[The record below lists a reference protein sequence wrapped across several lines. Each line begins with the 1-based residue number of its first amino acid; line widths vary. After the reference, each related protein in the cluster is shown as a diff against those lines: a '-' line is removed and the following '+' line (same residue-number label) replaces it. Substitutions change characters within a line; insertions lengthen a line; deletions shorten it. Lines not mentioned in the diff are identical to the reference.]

1 MKIMKKL
8 ILLFLI
14 TISLRSF
21 SQTTQDSTSKVVVI
35 TYSGKEI
42 IGKVLSDDGREL
54 LLNTDKAGKVFIRKD
69 DVKSIELIKKGDVIN
84 NEYVSAGPFTT
95 RYQITNNA
103 LPIKKGENYAMW
115 NLYGPEV
122 HFAVTSRLNVG
133 VMATWIASPI
143 ALALKY
149 TLSNK
154 EEGKIHYSIGTLL
167 GSSGYL
173 YNGSKFG
180 GLHWLSATFGNRK
193 NNFTV
198 SGGYGYFNST
208 IEIQKP
214 GVYKNLMDIPFER
227 SEGLT
232 GGPLCSVS
240 GIVKIGKKTS
250 FVFDNMFIFSKNTY
264 SDMYVTYTTKFD
276 KNGWP
281 IYEYEY
287 EITNKEY
294 LDYYVLIMPGIR
306 FQKSDDKA
314 FQVTISNVRY
324 ERNGK
329 MVTFPLPM
337 CSWFRKF

>member
-214 GVYKNLMDIPFER
+214 GIYKNFMDIPFER

-232 GGPLCSVS
+232 GGPLCSIS
-240 GIVKIGKKTS
+240 GIVKIGKKAS

-287 EITNKEY
+287 TITNKEY
-294 LDYYVLIMPGIR
+294 LDYYVLVMPGIR

>member
-1 MKIMKKL
+1 MKIMKNLIL
-8 ILLFLI
+8 ILLM
-14 TISLRSF
+14 TMSLRSF
-21 SQTTQDSTSKVVVI
+21 SQTPQDSTSKVVVI

-42 IGKVLSDDGREL
+42 IGKVLSDDGREI
-54 LLNTDKAGKVFIRKD
+54 LLNTDKAGKIYIRKD
-69 DVKSIELIKKGDVIN
+69 DVKSIELIKKGDIIN
-84 NEYVSAGPFTT
+84 NEYINAGAFTT

-122 HFAVTSRLNVG
+122 HFSVTSRLNIG

-180 GLHWLSATFGNRK
+180 GLHWLSATLGNRK
-193 NNFTV
+193 NNLTV
-198 SGGYGYFNST
+198 SGGYGYFNS
-208 IEIQKP
+208 IIDIQKP
-214 GVYKNLMDIPFER
+214 GVYKNLMDIPSER
-227 SEGLT
+227 SKGLT
-232 GGPLCSVS
+232 GGPLCSIS

>member
-214 GVYKNLMDIPFER
+214 GVYKNLMDIPSER

>member
-1 MKIMKKL
+1 MKIMKNLIL
-8 ILLFLI
+8 ILLM
-14 TISLRSF
+14 TMSLRSF
-21 SQTTQDSTSKVVVI
+21 SQTPQDSTSKVVVI

-54 LLNTDKAGKVFIRKD
+54 LLNTDKAGKVYIRKD

-122 HFAVTSRLNVG
+122 HFSVTSRLNIG

-180 GLHWLSATFGNRK
+180 GLHWLSATLGNRK
-193 NNFTV
+193 NNLTV
-198 SGGYGYFNST
+198 SGGYGYFNS
-208 IEIQKP
+208 IIDIQKP
-214 GVYKNLMDIPFER
+214 GVYKNLMDIPSER
-227 SEGLT
+227 SKGLT
-232 GGPLCSVS
+232 GGPLCSIS
-240 GIVKIGKKTS
+240 GIVKIGKKAS